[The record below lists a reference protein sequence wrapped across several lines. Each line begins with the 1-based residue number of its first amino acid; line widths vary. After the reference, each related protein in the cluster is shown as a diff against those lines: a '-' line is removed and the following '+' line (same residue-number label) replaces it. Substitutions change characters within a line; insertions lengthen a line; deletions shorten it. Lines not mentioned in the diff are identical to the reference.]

1 MNAGVEPTVK
11 TPIVRLLH
19 ELRRQVIQAMRFL
32 LFLPDRLTMQDV
44 GIRSTL
50 ESYRLAKEG
59 YTDRIGD
66 VLVDPRE
73 ISVGSLFL
81 NSLGI
86 PLTEINKIKSTRGQQ
101 YKLDQYFK
109 EHSGQLRK
117 AYVEANRD
125 RNRAQQKDIRNA

>member
-1 MNAGVEPTVK
+1 
-11 TPIVRLLH
+11 
-19 ELRRQVIQAMRFL
+19 
-32 LFLPDRLTMQDV
+32 MQDV
-44 GIRSTL
+44 TIRSTL

-59 YTDRIGD
+59 HTDSVGD

-81 NSLGI
+81 NILGI
-86 PLTEINKIKSTRGQQ
+86 PLAEINKIKSTRGQQ

-125 RNRAQQKDIRNA
+125 RAQQKDIQNTWKDLQDAKDHVCPLFNNASGELKRQTFLIPVRASRTQ

>member
-1 MNAGVEPTVK
+1 MEPTVK
-11 TPIVRLLH
+11 IPIGLLLH
-19 ELRRQVIQAMRFL
+19 ELRRLVIKAMYF
-32 LFLPDRLTMQDV
+32 LFLPNRLIMQDV
-44 GIRSTL
+44 TIRSTL
-50 ESYRLAKEG
+50 GSYRLAKEG
-59 YTDRIGD
+59 HTDSVGD

-81 NSLGI
+81 NILGI
-86 PLTEINKIKSTRGQQ
+86 PLAEINKIKSTRGQQ

-125 RNRAQQKDIRNA
+125 RAQQKDIRNT